1 MNLKTIL
8 IGAAIIGVGYYLYT
22 KSKKAT
28 VVTKGGTSNA
38 TGVPCKCGTMSW
50 TAESEASCKSWID
63 AQVSMGACK
72 SGLQATS
79 PTRR

>member
-28 VVTKGGTSNA
+28 VVTKEGTSNA
-38 TGVPCKCGTMSW
+38 TGVACKCGNMSW
-50 TAESEASCKSWID
+50 TAESESSCKSWID
-63 AQVSMGACK
+63 AQVAMGACK
-72 SGLQATS
+72 GGLRATS
-79 PTRR
+79 PARK